1 MPFPSASA
9 DRAAFRI
16 HVRGRSGDQRNPES
30 ESVCC
35 SDHAPELYSGYRRE
49 RVGSEKTAGT
59 PGDRLLCG
67 TAGGYPVGHCEKVL
81 HHIRTYQ
88 KHEPSD
94 RRNPGRTE
102 TTDREISGPSYGLL
116 RKEQQN
122 ILLTILYF

>member
-1 MPFPSASA
+1 MPA
-9 DRAAFRI
+9 
-16 HVRGRSGDQRNPES
+16 RS
-30 ESVCC
+30 
-35 SDHAPELYSGYRRE
+35 
-49 RVGSEKTAGT
+49 
-59 PGDRLLCG
+59 RLN
-67 TAGGYPVGHCEKVL
+67 VGHCEKVL

-102 TTDREISGPSYGLL
+102 TADREISGPSYDLL

>member
-1 MPFPSASA
+1 MKRVNLDIVGATGMDGRTFFKVLEERKFP
-9 DRAAFRI
+9 I
-16 HVRGRSGDQRNPES
+16 NN
-30 ESVCC
+30 
-35 SDHAPELYSGYRRE
+35 LYLFS
-49 RVGSEKTAGT
+49 SEKTAGT
-59 PGDRLLCG
+59 PWDRLLCG